1 MAYVQPL
8 APGFRY
14 GLGAISGAGATG
26 QLVRLSGDNV
36 LSVNTN
42 PALRSFGILEKTY
55 RDGELCGVFCL
66 GGIYET
72 DVFVGTPAPGDELAC
87 DAQTGKLK
95 VKGQGEFA
103 VGEVIA
109 AASGVLRFK
118 LFV

>member
-14 GLGAISGAGATG
+14 GLGAISGPGVTG
-26 QLVRLSGDNV
+26 QLVRLTGDNV
-36 LSVNTN
+36 LAVNAN
-42 PALRSFGILEKTY
+42 PALRSFGILEKKTK
-55 RDGELCGVFCL
+55 DGELGGVFCL

-87 DAQTGKLK
+87 DATGKLK

-109 AASGVLRFK
+109 AATGVLRFK
-118 LFV
+118 LYV

>member
-14 GLGAISGAGATG
+14 GLGAISGGGSAG
-26 QLVRLSGDNV
+26 QLVRLSGDN
-36 LSVNTN
+36 LFSVNTN
-42 PALRSFGILEKTY
+42 PAVRSLGILEKTTK
-55 RDGELCGVFCL
+55 DGELCGVFCL

-87 DAQTGKLK
+87 DASGKLK
-95 VKGQGEFA
+95 VKGQDELA

-109 AASGVLRFK
+109 VSATRLRFK
-118 LFV
+118 LYL

>member
-1 MAYVQPL
+1 MAYMQPL

-14 GLGAISGAGATG
+14 GLGAISGPGATG

-72 DVFVGTPAPGDELAC
+72 DVFVGTPSAGDELAC
-87 DAQTGKLK
+87 DATTGKLK

-109 AASGVLRFK
+109 ATSGTLCFK
-118 LFV
+118 LYV

>member
-14 GLGAISGAGATG
+14 GLAPLSGAGSCG
-26 QLVRLSGDNV
+26 QLVKLAGPN
-36 LSVNTN
+36 LLAVNTT
-42 PALRSFGILEKTY
+42 PAARSFGILEKPY
-55 RDGELCGVFCL
+55 RDGELAGVFCL

-72 DVFVGTPAPGDELAC
+72 DQFEGTPAPGNELAC
-87 DAQTGKLK
+87 DATTGKLK

-103 VGEVIA
+103 VGETISCV
-109 AASGVLRFK
+109 SGVLRFK

>member
-1 MAYVQPL
+1 MPYVQPL

-14 GLGAISGAGATG
+14 GLGAITGGGSAGN
-26 QLVRLSGDNV
+26 LVRLTGDNEM
-36 LSVNTN
+36 SVNTD
-42 PALRSFGILEKTY
+42 PAKRSFGLLEKTTK
-55 RDGELCGVFCL
+55 DGELGGVFCL

-72 DVFVGTPAPGDELAC
+72 DVFVGSPAPGDELAC
-87 DAQTGKLK
+87 DATGKLK

-118 LFV
+118 LYV